1 MIEKLAQD
9 KSKRFTFFDKL
20 KKFISFEPLKQQA
33 PKNCGQIK
41 NFIIYMP
48 IFMIMLFSPTLYFAY
63 SFGDGSHLK
72 VTHGRL
78 DYAVLGKPNA
88 NNFIVYPNDGSKP
101 IGGYSSKPCGNF
113 LKQTVLQYQG
123 NPVTAWYQ
131 NNAIYQLT
139 FESSNQL
146 IIPECSIQ
154 NNKIIY
160 VSIISK
166 YVYYCLT
173 IFILTLLYIY
183 QMQKIVYKD
192 DFDFKRKHEKIQMFK
207 VFILYFVLSMLSA
220 FYFGRNFTT
229 LIELIFG
236 SFK

>member
-1 MIEKLAQD
+1 M
-9 KSKRFTFFDKL
+9 FF
-20 KKFISFEPLKQQA
+20 
-33 PKNCGQIK
+33 
-41 NFIIYMP
+41 YP
-48 IFMIMLFSPTLYFAY
+48 IFLIAIFLPTLYFAS
-63 SFGDGSHLK
+63 SFGDGSHIK

-123 NPVTAWYQ
+123 NAVTAGYQ

-139 FESSNQL
+139 FESNNQL
-146 IIPECSIQ
+146 IISECNLQ
-154 NNKIIY
+154 NNKVIY
-160 VSIISK
+160 RHLLIKYICYVLSIVVFTWL
-166 YVYYCLT
+166 YVYMMNLVIYESEFNFNIGKSYRNRMT
-173 IFILTLLYIY
+173 KASLLYLFFTLTS
-183 QMQKIVYKD
+183 V
-192 DFDFKRKHEKIQMFK
+192 
-207 VFILYFVLSMLSA
+207 